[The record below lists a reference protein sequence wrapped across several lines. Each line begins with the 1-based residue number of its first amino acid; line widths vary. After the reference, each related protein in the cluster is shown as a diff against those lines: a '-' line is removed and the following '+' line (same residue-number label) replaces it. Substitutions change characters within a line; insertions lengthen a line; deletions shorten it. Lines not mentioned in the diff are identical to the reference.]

1 MNVKIN
7 IEISPKAA
15 ALARKTE
22 AGVRA
27 IELTP
32 EFLEKLADRELEIV
46 ADEAANFAINKF
58 TRIRGLADSSEQSI
72 IKKLRQIVA
81 SDIEDATK
89 KASSD
94 IEEATKK
101 ASEITAISVLSM
113 DDLIQDYD
121 SSDSKFWNILNRYP
135 ELSEKLSDLKKYISD
150 RKEIREKEEAEA
162 KNAQAEKF
170 QKEFLEFCT
179 PIQTRKY
186 QYGLMAYDEMADII
200 KFHVFENVKLVRFL
214 PHPADRVRRVY
225 SLSDEACIQMENLW
239 VLGLTSTEYYEHT
252 VDYEEDGDDDIRVV
266 TVTVR
271 VNAVWNGMIIR
282 QEFILPG

>member
-7 IEISPKAA
+7 VEVSPINAV
-15 ALARKTE
+15 LARKTE

-46 ADEAANFAINKF
+46 ADEVANFAINKF

-72 IKKLRQIVA
+72 ISKLRQIVA

-89 KASSD
+89 KAS
-94 IEEATKK
+94 
-101 ASEITAISVLSM
+101 EIAMVIDLTM

-121 SSDSKFWNILNRYP
+121 SSDLTFWNILNRYP

-150 RKEIREKEEAEA
+150 RKEIRDKEEAEA
-162 KNAQAEKF
+162 KNVLAEKF

-186 QYGLMAYDEMADII
+186 QYGLMVYDEMADII

-225 SLSDEACIQMENLW
+225 SLSDEACIQRENLW

-271 VNAVWNGMIIR
+271 VNAVWNGMKIS